1 MLLNAHRIIQQSKN
15 EELIVLTIIDITEVS
30 RLAIELQVKEKKALE
45 KQLEVEKKALKKIEE
60 SNNELKEA
68 KSNAELKR
76 QIAENAVK
84 AKQQFLSN
92 MSHEIRTPMNAII
105 GFTNWC

>member
-1 MLLNAHRIIQQSKN
+1 MTEAIVFA
-15 EELIVLTIIDITEVS
+15 ELATEI
-30 RLAIELQVKEKKALE
+30 AE
-45 KQLEVEKKALKKIEE
+45 
-60 SNNELKEA
+60 EA
-68 KSNAELKR
+68 KMKAENAT

-105 GFTNWC
+105 GFTKVLLKTDLTPKQKEYLQAIKMSGDALIVLDKRHSRSWQK